1 MKLPLLIATLC
12 FFTGS
17 VTWSAEE
24 AAKAPEAQQAEAPA
38 EAVTPPTE
46 AAPSTDGNAA
56 QVAGSP
62 DTNASQQ
69 APVASESEEAAG
81 PSVLLP
87 AALIL
92 MGFML
97 LVGFVVLASALKSSL
112 ASLAEKIKSK
122 TLFIT
127 HYPLL
132 ATKLQSKFPMYIQN
146 LHMGY
151 DVELCINGGRRITF
165 LYKVMPGLATGLW

>member
-1 MKLPLLIATLC
+1 MYITQMAIADATL
-12 FFTGS
+12 
-17 VTWSAEE
+17 
-24 AAKAPEAQQAEAPA
+24 QH
-38 EAVTPPTE
+38 
-46 AAPSTDGNAA
+46 
-56 QVAGSP
+56 
-62 DTNASQQ
+62 
-69 APVASESEEAAG
+69 
-81 PSVLLP
+81 
-87 AALIL
+87 
-92 MGFML
+92 
-97 LVGFVVLASALKSSL
+97 
-112 ASLAEKIKSK
+112 LAEKIKSK